1 MRLAAIVII
10 MYTSLSG
17 CHTGGGGYPPSGSN
31 PPPLLVV
38 WLSVHSRQFFCQRM
52 PYFPSTSKSCMTPW
66 LRTCYCCL
74 LYQVSNCMYSLL
86 FFRLKA
92 RVKQA
97 NGRSIIQPLPN
108 KKWHCP
114 ICLKHVPE
122 SQLYID
128 K

>member
-10 MYTSLSG
+10 MYTVTVRVSYR
-17 CHTGGGGYPPSGSN
+17 GGGYAPSGSN

-38 WLSVHSRQFFCQRM
+38 WLSVHSRQFFWQRM
-52 PYFPSTSKSCMTPW
+52 PYFPLYFKILYDTLAVHM
-66 LRTCYCCL
+66 L
-74 LYQVSNCMYSLL
+74 LYQVLNCMYSLL